1 MSKVMKALR
10 VIGTTISSM
19 VVRRIKTYV
28 AQTGFVYQYYFV
40 GKRAALDDP
49 SAMEYV
55 FDVTSDR
62 KTTFAVS
69 VFVLEEALTAWST
82 LHGRTLS
89 DTEQYA
95 TAKLRLLQG
104 FDTYVD
110 MFSEGRRL
118 AVDAGNVEELLVP
131 LGLA

>member
-1 MSKVMKALR
+1 
-10 VIGTTISSM
+10 M
-19 VVRRIKTYV
+19 VVRRIKTHM
-28 AQTGFVYQYYFV
+28 AQTGYVYQYYFV
-40 GKRAALDDP
+40 GKRPALDG
-49 SAMEYV
+49 SAATEYV

-69 VFVLEEALTAWST
+69 VFVREQGLAAWTSANGRSLT
-82 LHGRTLS
+82 

-104 FDTYVD
+104 FDD
-110 MFSEGRRL
+110 HPDIFRQGR
-118 AVDAGNVEELLVP
+118 LLVVDETNIEALLEP